1 MSGILCPGS
10 GIRKCWHYR
19 EIVMIVWHA
28 YLLIP
33 HAWGKADSL
42 SEQVTFRFTMLEN
55 RYRQTGILQ
64 PGPFPLLIA
73 SILSLETHGSLML
86 VVREI
91 PGMNKIRY

>member
-28 YLLIP
+28 YFLIP

-42 SEQVTFRFTMLEN
+42 SEQVTFRFTMIEN
-55 RYRQTGILQ
+55 GYRQNKDPAARFL
-64 PGPFPLLIA
+64 PFVDCQHLI
-73 SILSLETHGSLML
+73 
-86 VVREI
+86 
-91 PGMNKIRY
+91 P